1 VFGRDDRPLS
11 RTMRLSLVVVVH
23 DMPSTAMRSLY
34 SLSPAHQREIDADAY
49 EVVVVEN
56 GSSRPLDAARVAALP
71 GHFRYLPNPHP
82 SPSPARAVNFG
93 MAQATGEMVG
103 LILDGARIATPRLL
117 AFALRAASTHPRAV
131 VTSVGWAL
139 GRGAHRPRGTAAA
152 PEADAAV
159 DDVLRTAGWPD
170 DGYRLFA
177 HARPDGSGHQ
187 LGPAQESPALFTTAA
202 LWRELGGFDE
212 RFTQPGGGLVALDF
226 YARVIARADLEPI
239 LLVGEGTIH
248 QPHGGISTD
257 APVGGELTRRMLAW
271 REEYI
276 AIRGHDLCYS
286 DREVTYFG
294 TLPAPWRIQ
303 LTAWLMRWSMEG
315 IPELAD
321 VVELLEPG
329 ANAAGIGGGSAYGEL
344 SAVGGLLAAARRDAH
359 DARVAASRAAA
370 DAAAARAEL
379 ARLRQTA
386 SWTLTAPLRRLAGLL
401 RGRG

>member
-1 VFGRDDRPLS
+1 
-11 RTMRLSLVVVVH
+11 MRLSIVVVVH

-34 SLSPAHQREIDADAY
+34 ALSPAHQRDLEADAY

-56 GSSRPLDAARVAALP
+56 GSRRPLDATRIAALP

-82 SPSPARAVNFG
+82 SPSPAGAVNFG
-93 MAQATGEMVG
+93 MAHATGDAVG

-117 AFALRAASTHPRAV
+117 AFALRALATHPRAV
-131 VTSVGWAL
+131 VTTVGWAL
-139 GRGAHRPRGTAAA
+139 GRGAHRPRSTPEA

-159 DDVLRTAGWPD
+159 DDILRTAGWPAD
-170 DGYRLFA
+170 AYRLFA

-202 LWRELGGFDE
+202 LWRELRGFDE
-212 RFTQPGGGLVALDF
+212 RFAQPGGGLVALDF
-226 YARVIARADLEPI
+226 YQRMIERADVEPI

-257 APVGGELTRRMLAW
+257 APVGGELTSRILAW
-271 REEYI
+271 RDDYI
-276 AIRGHDLCYS
+276 AIKGHDLRFS

-294 TLPAPWRIQ
+294 TLPPPWRVQ

-315 IPELAD
+315 VPELAD

-329 ANAAGIGGGSAYGEL
+329 ANPAGIGGGSAYGEL
-344 SAVGGLLAAARRDAH
+344 SAVGTLLAAARREAH
-359 DARVAASRAAA
+359 DARIAASLATA
-370 DAAAARAEL
+370 DAEAARAEV
-379 ARLRQTA
+379 ARLRATA
-386 SWTLTAPLRRLAGLL
+386 SWRVTAPLRTLAARLG
-401 RGRG
+401 GRR